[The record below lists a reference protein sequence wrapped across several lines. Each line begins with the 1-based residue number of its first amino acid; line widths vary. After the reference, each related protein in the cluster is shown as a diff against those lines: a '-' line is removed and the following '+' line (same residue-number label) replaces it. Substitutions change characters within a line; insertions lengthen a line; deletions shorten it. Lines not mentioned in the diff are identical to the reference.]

1 MNYSVCMRMSG
12 NETWVTIAQ
21 FVTMSDALLFWD
33 ALLAKDPDRQFE
45 YRLLGGDKVLI
56 EA

>member
-1 MNYSVCMRMSG
+1 MRLVG

-33 ALLAKDPDRQFE
+33 ALLAKDPNRQFE
-45 YRLLGGDKVLI
+45 YRLLGGEKVLT
-56 EA
+56 EVVV